1 MIFVSGFVAAQT
13 EVLKKKDLSLSAPA
27 FFQRQPSLLPVQ
39 KSHVAIR
46 PTPFLSPDF
55 YARQLGFFCRQEI
68 KMDKITRI
76 PFRFRLGSVEE
87 VNRLEGKRR

>member
-1 MIFVSGFVAAQT
+1 MIFVSGFVTAQT
-13 EVLKKKDLSLSAPA
+13 EVLKKKDLSLSTPA
-27 FFQRQPSLLPVQ
+27 LFQHLPSLLPVQ
-39 KSHVAIR
+39 KSHIATG
-46 PTPFLSPDF
+46 PMPFLSPDF